1 MIRNEPS
8 STLKLFCPAAGYLS
22 QWAQVD
28 PNLKV
33 FRSSSIWECRHLSSK
48 RVRKHIFP
56 LSTNEYLV
64 NKNVWISSTQ
74 HHTPAACWVLKSS
87 VKKKYEKFWFEL
99 FHQMRSDLVWSLT
112 PVFVTQL
119 WTSCR
124 PSTDKYVYPVADKY
138 IQLHRQIYP
147 VAHKYN
153 QLHTNIS
160 N

>member
-87 VKKKYEKFWFEL
+87 VKKKIWEVLIWTL
-99 FHQMRSDLVWSLT
+99 PPNAVRSCMIFDPCLCHAV
-112 PVFVTQL
+112 VNQL
-119 WTSCR
+119 PALYRQICISSC
-124 PSTDKYVYPVADKY
+124 
-138 IQLHRQIYP
+138 RQIYP
-147 VAHKYN
+147 IA
-153 QLHTNIS
+153 QTNIS
-160 N
+160 SCTQI

>member
-8 STLKLFCPAAGYLS
+8 STLKLFCPAAGYLLI
-22 QWAQVD
+22 Q
-28 PNLKV
+28 
-33 FRSSSIWECRHLSSK
+33 IWKFSAAVQSENVVISLPKGS
-48 RVRKHIFP
+48 
-56 LSTNEYLV
+56 V
-64 NKNVWISSTQ
+64 NIYFHSRQMNVWISSTQ